1 MIISASLE
9 WEITTSSSTTPLNR
23 FYHHENCNFYLQGE
37 NLYYII
43 KKNEQ
48 MYLQACDS
56 VLPFQILYD
65 QGVITG
71 FVWQVDQQSNI
82 SLLIYFILPSPRFV
96 QLEKSK

>member
-23 FYHHENCNFYLQGE
+23 FYHHEKSNFFLISK

-43 KKNEQ
+43 QQIEQ
-48 MYLQACDS
+48 ICLKACDS

-71 FVWQVDQQSNI
+71 FVWQVD
-82 SLLIYFILPSPRFV
+82 
-96 QLEKSK
+96 

>member
-23 FYHHENCNFYLQGE
+23 FYHHEKCKFYLIGE
-37 NLYYII
+37 
-43 KKNEQ
+43 NEQ

-71 FVWQVDQQSNI
+71 FVWQVDRH
-82 SLLIYFILPSPRFV
+82 ILCSY
-96 QLEKSK
+96 L